1 MCARSFGN
9 RCVNFFFVAYTDRK
23 LTERHENFQVQLR
36 AMGRGEKTVAAS
48 RIMHPDTG
56 DPGAAGG
63 PLLERLQYRLA
74 QSGQNPAGRNAWTG
88 ADRDPLAFSV
98 STNSV
103 VPLFPV
109 EADDAYGAP
118 QAVEIPE
125 PVQES
130 GAELRQAV
138 AELERR
144 LEEEKTAALHAI
156 AAAREQ
162 GRREERQ
169 LLEEAR
175 ATDQQQLQTQALR
188 NLKEFQ
194 LERQRYFHHVEG
206 EVVRLSLSIA
216 ARVLHREAQ
225 LDPALL
231 AGAVRVALDKLADS
245 STVVM
250 RVPPAEVTKW
260 REFFRAAGGPRIQPG
275 IIDDPSLAPGECLL
289 VTELGTIE
297 LGVRAQLEE
306 IEKGFFD
313 LLDRRPSGVSA
324 APANGTNRSI

>member
-1 MCARSFGN
+1 
-9 RCVNFFFVAYTDRK
+9 VNFFFVAYTDRK
-23 LTERHENFQVQLR
+23 LIELHENFHVQLR

-48 RIMHPDTG
+48 RIMYPDTE
-56 DPGAAGG
+56 DPGTAGG
-63 PLLERLQYRLA
+63 PVLERLQYRLA
-74 QSGQNPAGRNAWTG
+74 QSGRNAWTG
-88 ADRDPLAFSV
+88 ADGDPLAFSV

-118 QAVEIPE
+118 QAVEISE

-175 ATDQQQLQTQALR
+175 AADQQQLQTQALR

-275 IIDDPSLAPGECLL
+275 IIDDPSLAPGECVL

-324 APANGTNRSI
+324 GPTNGTNRSI